1 MAALQELIDFCAA
14 ETGRRDVVPLPL
26 SLVRLMGSA
35 GGGLFVAQLLVWAEA
50 EGGEAGW
57 VARDEEAWRAA
68 TMLGRAELRA
78 AVRRARLLGFLEVG
92 AGRAPDGA
100 RRYRLL
106 RAPLLRALVAFLRDE
121 AAGAPP
127 GGRRAARRTV
137 RLPVKA
143 EPAASREGPARQPAR
158 QWDEWMGEEMG
169 GEGGAGGGEDGGAAL
184 GGQDARAP
192 LGGED
197 AGAALGGED
206 GGALLGGQGGGAA
219 LGEVFDG
226 GCWEAALAEM
236 RRTVPARL
244 FDRWLVG
251 SRFGGLE
258 GKTVVVAV
266 ADVNTAWWVNS
277 RLTRRVERAVNL
289 VAPGDG
295 WLGVEAR
302 AGIGEQGSG
311 IGGWKLEV
319 GS

>member
-35 GGGLFVAQLLVWAEA
+35 AGGLFVAQLLVWAEA

-57 VARDEEAWRAA
+57 VARDEEAWQAA

-78 AVRRARLLGFLEVG
+78 AVRRARALGFLEVG
-92 AGRAPDGA
+92 AGEAPDGA

-137 RLPVKA
+137 RLPVKV
-143 EPAASREGPARQPAR
+143 EPAAWREGPARQPAR

-169 GEGGAGGGEDGGAAL
+169 GEGGVGGGQDAGAPL
-184 GGQDARAP
+184 GGEDARAP

-197 AGAALGGED
+197 
-206 GGALLGGQGGGAA
+206 GGAA

-244 FDRWLVG
+244 FDRWLAG
-251 SRFGGLE
+251 SRFAGLE
-258 GKTVVVAV
+258 GETVVVAV
-266 ADVNTAWWVNS
+266 ADVNTAWWLNS

-302 AGIGEQGSG
+302 TGIGDQGS
-311 IGGWKLEV
+311 GGWKLEV